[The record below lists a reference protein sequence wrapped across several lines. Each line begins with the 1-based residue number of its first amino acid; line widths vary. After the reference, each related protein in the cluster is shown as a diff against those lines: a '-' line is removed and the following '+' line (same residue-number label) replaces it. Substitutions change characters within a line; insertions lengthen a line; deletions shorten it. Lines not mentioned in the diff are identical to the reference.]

1 MVVVCIPETG
11 HRYSRA
17 IEGFSVSVCICMYVW
32 CVCGVCVSACVVCVC
47 MHACMCVHVCM
58 LACVYVCVCVYVCIG
73 QGGWYWESSSAAF
86 VLTSSLLL

>member
-17 IEGFSVSVCICMYVW
+17 IEGFSVSVCICMYV
-32 CVCGVCVSACVVCVC
+32 CGVCDVCVSAYVVCVC

-58 LACVYVCVCVYVCIG
+58 LACVYVCVCVHVCIG
-73 QGGWYWESSSAAF
+73 QGG
-86 VLTSSLLL
+86 